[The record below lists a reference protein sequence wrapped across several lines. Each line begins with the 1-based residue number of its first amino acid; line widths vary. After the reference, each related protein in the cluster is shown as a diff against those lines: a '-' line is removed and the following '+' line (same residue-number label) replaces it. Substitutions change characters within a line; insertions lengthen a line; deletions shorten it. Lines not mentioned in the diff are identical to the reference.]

1 MVLRLAAN
9 SHIRCKQHET
19 LLVLDMSKKIQK
31 ICWSVTLFLIL
42 NPVISIA
49 ALVVYLIFSNHYT
62 GSEVL
67 WISVFGLVFGVLTNL
82 SITMGYHRLFS
93 HKSFEAHPILQNILL
108 FISAGAF
115 QGSALKWSSDHR
127 IHHRYEDTDR
137 DPYSIN
143 RGFWHAHMG
152 WMMKDETVSLPI
164 VAPDL
169 EKNKWVMN
177 QHNYYGYWSIGVGY
191 VLPTIVGAVLGNAF
205 LGLVIAGGLRI
216 FLTQQ
221 STFLVNSLSHT
232 LGKTPYSN
240 EKTAKDSIIVAVLTH
255 GEGYHN
261 FHHKFQ
267 IDYRNGIRW
276 YHWDPTKWSIQL
288 AALVGLA
295 NKLRTVQFSE
305 ILRARLQ
312 TETEKFYQSKFYEE
326 KLHPLHERIIQSQI
340 RFEQLKKEYQVSSRE
355 KMDQIKAEMQL
366 AQIEFHANMK
376 MWKVLIRSAQRSN
389 YLT

>member
-1 MVLRLAAN
+1 
-9 SHIRCKQHET
+9 
-19 LLVLDMSKKIQK
+19 MSKNIQK

-49 ALVVYLIFSNHYT
+49 ALVLYLVFSNHYT

-366 AQIEFHANMK
+366 AQIEFQANMK

-389 YLT
+389 YLS